1 MHMHLLCSW
10 VLLVCVNAN
19 TSYVWVLALSRA
31 PSFACSCIWNGTGV
45 SMWNAVLVLDRQQG
59 VDASTETALLAIRR
73 VAVDC
78 MRTALTSLGGVS
90 ARFSIDEVSL
100 LRFYTAVAKRYADSP
115 QGEAAVAKECFTVAF
130 DLASAARTAAAGS
143 TSGRAQAVGD
153 VLSRALFELELAA
166 AEFGWEGEEAMD
178 VVQAHVLAAA
188 QHLDAVPDRTCYF
201 ASVLYNL
208 GLHLYHQGHAAEAV
222 SWLRRSIRTRTAMGD
237 DRLDKKKQSKTA
249 RLAAVCLISTE
260 AYEEAIDFLRLAESL
275 AHDCA
280 GAYLLLKVA
289 IVTGQ
294 QDVSGLLAAALED
307 ESVPLDVCSASL
319 QLLTTA
325 GRLTEAVDGYELLY
339 KRRGLAQTPEDAAA
353 RVVAQRYFQALVA
366 AGNAQRAVEV
376 LEDALVAVTNATLP
390 DATKAEES
398 DRWLSLA
405 LDAGSSLAER
415 QYFQLAAWVLH
426 KMLQLNTPCVT
437 LSPEKEAVIHRLV
450 ASCCLCAFGGGAAS
464 TPSSGAPAAAGTVRP
479 PSNGAGLAGAAAV
492 GSSLHQTTGSTSA
505 PAVPLQPPGL
515 WSGDSLLTAA
525 VEHADAAKAISGND
539 FSAHM
544 LLFRAYVLRGDS
556 DAAAAEVEDVHDL
569 PGFSTDALVAAA
581 CDANKVAGA
590 KGHAAVVSAL
600 LAVLS
605 GIVTEEDEAGDNG
618 AAGDTL
624 PAEAAASRKRRRQS
638 RPQSAG
644 FYGLVLKAAVGMLLE
659 AAQQDSS
666 APYNV
671 NSYELL
677 SQVLE
682 AGLAC
687 VRRLGVA
694 ETFGDDQES
703 SLGFLGDVAWNCGRA
718 AGNVKQQDHE
728 LVFFTLCDELYSLR
742 RPTLACLQTRKIAL
756 VLCATCLLDYTDT
769 VTEAEV
775 DAERQGEGTT
785 PATTPEAE
793 RIKQALSAVRT
804 AVGVIAEVQALAA
817 ADAGGTGGQGSQPVP
832 VTDSGLLLL
841 CLLEVRCY
849 ARLQDASGLSGA
861 VDRAVQLSTCT
872 ATLLEQIGW
881 VCREA
886 KTQVGDANTPF
897 VEAAVSAC
905 ITALKRALQLRLS
918 KLPRRPGSSGG
929 GAVGTAS
936 ALSSKEKRARHG
948 AIAGLLRQLVTL
960 SSSRVP
966 ESAWEFVQQ
975 AVSLM
980 RGANVDFRYDLTECR
995 WIAAR
1000 TWESAQQFGR
1010 AGQHTEAAR
1019 WAASVASMCES
1030 APGRS
1035 AGLIAFADPIRD
1047 FVQSLP
1053 VSAEVAKEVSD
1064 LL

>member
-1 MHMHLLCSW
+1 MHLLFAW
-10 VLLVCVNAN
+10 VLV
-19 TSYVWVLALSRA
+19 YVWMHNLARVGLALSHA
-31 PSFACSCIWNGTGV
+31 LSFACSCIWNGIGV

-115 QGEAAVAKECFTVAF
+115 QGEAPVAKECFTVAF

-143 TSGRAQAVGD
+143 TSGRAQAVRD

-208 GLHLYHQGHAAEAV
+208 GLHSYHQGHAAEAV
-222 SWLRRSIRTRTAMGD
+222 SWLRRSIQTRTAMGD

-260 AYEEAIDFLRLAESL
+260 AYEEAMDFLRLAESL

-294 QDVSGLLAAALED
+294 QDVSVLLAAALED

-353 RVVAQRYFQALVA
+353 REVTQRYFQVLVA
-366 AGNAQRAVEV
+366 ASNAQRAVEV

-390 DATKAEES
+390 DTTKAEEN

-426 KMLQLNTPCVT
+426 KMLQLKTSSMT
-437 LSPEKEAVIHRLV
+437 LSPEKEVVIHRLV
-450 ASCCLCAFGGGAAS
+450 ASCCLCAFGGNAAS
-464 TPSSGAPAAAGTVRP
+464 TPSSVAPAAAGSVRP
-479 PSNGAGLAGAAAV
+479 PSSGPGLAGVAAV
-492 GSSLHQTTGSTSA
+492 GSSFHQATGSTPA
-505 PAVPLQPPGL
+505 PAVPMQPPGL

-525 VEHADAAKAISGND
+525 VEHADAAKAISGSD

-544 LLFRAYVLRGDS
+544 LLFRAYVLQGDS

-569 PGFSTDALVAAA
+569 PGFSADALVAAA

-590 KGHAAVVSAL
+590 KGRAAVVSAL

-605 GIVTEEDEAGDNG
+605 GIVTEEDVAGDDG

-624 PAEAAASRKRRRQS
+624 PAEAAAPRKRRRQS

-644 FYGLVLKAAVGMLLE
+644 FYGLVLKAAVAMLLE
-659 AAQQDSS
+659 AAQDSS

-682 AGLAC
+682 AGLSC

-718 AGNVKQQDHE
+718 AGNVKQQEHE

-769 VTEAEV
+769 ATEAGA
-775 DAERQGEGTT
+775 DAEQQGEGTA
-785 PATTPEAE
+785 PAATPEAE
-793 RIKQALSAVRT
+793 RINQALSAVRT

-817 ADAGGTGGQGSQPVP
+817 ADAGSTGGQGSRPVP

-849 ARLQDASGLSGA
+849 ARLRDAAGLPAA

-886 KTQVGDANTPF
+886 KMQAGDADTPF
-897 VEAAVSAC
+897 AEAAVSAC

-929 GAVGTAS
+929 GAVGAAS

-960 SSSRVP
+960 ASSRVP

-975 AVSLM
+975 AVGLM
-980 RGANVDFRYDLTECR
+980 RGDNVDFRYDLTECR

-1053 VSAEVAKEVSD
+1053 VSAQVAKEVSD